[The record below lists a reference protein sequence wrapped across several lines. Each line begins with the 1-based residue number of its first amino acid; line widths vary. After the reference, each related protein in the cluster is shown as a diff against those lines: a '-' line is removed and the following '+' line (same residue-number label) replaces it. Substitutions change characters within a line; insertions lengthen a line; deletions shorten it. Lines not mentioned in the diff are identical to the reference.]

1 MLRYRL
7 FFGILMTVFFTA
19 VVIFDGWLDGSL
31 IASVADDRAV
41 QGTVF
46 CILIVLLAIPAQLEL
61 SKLAAAKNLKIFIP
75 VSIIASILFAT
86 SRYWQQEY
94 WQRIIEIRPDTYL
107 IFLSA
112 FVLLALLLY
121 QYISNGT
128 SGVLANCGASYFS
141 ILYLGLLSSFCVSM
155 RLEFGLWPLLM
166 FVFVV
171 KSADIGAYAIGSLFG
186 KHKFSPKISPSKSWE
201 GMGGAVAAAMI
212 VAVGFALSCDIMVW
226 WSAVIFGVCF
236 AFIGQIGD
244 LVESMMKRDA
254 EQKDSANN
262 VPGFGGILDIIDSTL
277 VAAPFGYLFFMFT
290 K

>member
-1 MLRYRL
+1 
-7 FFGILMTVFFTA
+7 MTVFFTA

-31 IASVADDRAV
+31 TASVAEKRAV

-121 QYISNGT
+121 QYISNGI